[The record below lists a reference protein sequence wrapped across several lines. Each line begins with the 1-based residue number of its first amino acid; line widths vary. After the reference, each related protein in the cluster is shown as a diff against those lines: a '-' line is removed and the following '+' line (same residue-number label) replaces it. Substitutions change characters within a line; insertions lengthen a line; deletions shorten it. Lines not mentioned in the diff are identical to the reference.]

1 MINSLAKYLER
12 FKIHFLALAMV
23 VAMSLLYFTEAPDVD
38 NKLSGYNVNNNPY
51 ELSGM
56 RIAELFA
63 SKEMAHIRIVPEIEP
78 APTLFQSLQNL
89 ENELIELFPGI
100 RIESLHK
107 SSLLTN
113 RFSCSE
119 HTIKEMFAYAAGLP
133 VMRNL
138 ISTDTSSFL
147 AIAYLDGVTGFDPDL
162 FDELISVE
170 RAGMRSVAAISIP
183 HIQRQTEKSMIRDY
197 LIILPAIFLFV
208 IAYLVY
214 SYRSKGAVLFAGV
227 NVAFSAI
234 CVFFFYSALNV
245 KINQITATAIAVV
258 IILSLSWSVH
268 LLTAFVH
275 YTHIKDKNE
284 RIRETLTYYF
294 VPMLLTA
301 LTTSI
306 AFGSFLLSESLYV
319 RQFGLV
325 SACSLLA
332 VFVFTII
339 TTPILLGFVKTH
351 QKQSTF
357 NPGVIKVKSLILN
370 HKKTISMVLIAVL
383 LISVFLISQITFRTN
398 LETFIPRGTPIY
410 QHNKEI
416 RKSFFSMAEMDLLIE
431 MNHEHELAGDM
442 TNREKRLLLIESL
455 KAISLEIASW
465 PEVVQ
470 VQSIRDQIEF
480 EDSFSMPGIRSRFF
494 PLSGNPYVAKDQLHY
509 RVNIKLIDAE
519 DVWKIKTRIGQSFSR
534 YEPKLRQSIYSDF
547 LFFHFISSR
556 ITASLLRS
564 LLFSVVLIVI
574 ILFLLTR
581 NIRITAVSIL
591 ANLVPLGFLVMIFVL
606 FGVDLNITTSV
617 TLVVCLGLIVDDT
630 IHILYRR
637 VRLQKPLNELAIG
650 MLKTSFILTVGFSF
664 FLMSQSLQIQ
674 LFGVLNAIVFLIAIV
689 SDLSIMSWLI
699 KEHE

>member
-12 FKIHFLALAMV
+12 FKMHFFALAMV
-23 VAMSLLYFTEAPDVD
+23 VAMSLLYFTEAPVVD

-51 ELSGM
+51 ELTGM

-100 RIESLHK
+100 RLESLHK
-107 SSLLTN
+107 ASLLTN
-113 RFSCSE
+113 RFSSSE
-119 HTIKEMFAYAAGLP
+119 HTIKEMFVYAAGLP

-208 IAYLVY
+208 IAYLIY

-275 YTHIKDKNE
+275 YIHVKDKNE
-284 RIRETLTYYF
+284 RIHETLTYYF
-294 VPMLLTA
+294 VPILLTA

-306 AFGSFLLSESLYV
+306 AFGSFLLSESLYM

-332 VFVFTII
+332 VFVFSII
-339 TTPILLGFVKTH
+339 TTPVLLGFVKTH
-351 QKQSTF
+351 PKQSTF
-357 NPGVIKVKSLILN
+357 NPGIIMVKSVILN
-370 HKKTISMVLIAVL
+370 HKKTISMVLFSVL
-383 LISVFLISQITFRTN
+383 LISVFLISKITFRTN
-398 LETFIPRGTPIY
+398 LETFIPRGTAIY
-410 QHNKEI
+410 QNNKEI
-416 RKSFFSMAEMDLLIE
+416 RNSFFSMAEMDLLIE
-431 MNHEHELAGDM
+431 MNHELAGDM
-442 TNREKRLLLIESL
+442 TNSEKRFLLLESV

-465 PEVVQ
+465 PEVFQ

-480 EDSFSMPGIRSRFF
+480 EDRFSMPGIRLLFF

-519 DVWKIKTRIGQSFSR
+519 DVLKIKTRIDQSFSR
-534 YEPKLRQSIYSDF
+534 YEPKLRHSIYSDF

-556 ITASLLRS
+556 ITSALLKS

-591 ANLVPLGFLVMIFVL
+591 ANSVPLGFLVLIFVL

-637 VRLQKPLNELAIG
+637 IRLQKPLNELAIG